1 MATKNDTVQ
10 DLKRLREEI
19 TMALGAVIDNNK
31 GLQLTLGHCSYDR
44 GGSFTFKLE
53 GTFAGGETKDEQN
66 YKELAGIL
74 AMGTHEVKQV
84 DGKAEFVKKEG
95 LQMPPLHAHIMD
107 RNGMV
112 YVITGAT
119 RGRKIIV
126 ASGGKNYTMKP
137 EGVIACWKKFEATG
151 RVRIGLNAEQ
161 GK

>member
-53 GTFAGGETKDEQN
+53 GTFAGGQSKDEQN
-66 YKELAGIL
+66 YTQLADLL
-74 AMGTHEVKQV
+74 AMNTHEAKTVN
-84 DGKAEFVKKEG
+84 GKTEFVQKEG
-95 LQMPPLHAHIMD
+95 LKMPPLHAHIMD

-137 EGVIACWKKFEATG
+137 EGVIACWKKFEAT
-151 RVRIGLNAEQ
+151 RAVKA
-161 GK
+161 